1 MIAVRN
7 SLSSGKQSMSLRNL
21 RESSNQGFGGAI
33 HTSYEN
39 DPYESYMSSKSK

>member
-1 MIAVRN
+1 
-7 SLSSGKQSMSLRNL
+7 MSLRNL
-21 RESSNQGFGGAI
+21 QESSNQGLNGGGVI